1 MKQMLWLIVAVLS
14 SFVSAES
21 KKNVY
26 FGDTHLHTSYSF
38 DAYLNRNFSADP
50 DTAYRWAKGLPVI
63 HPYNRTRVQIGQ
75 PLDFLVVSDHAE
87 MLGVMRAVREETFIK
102 DDLGFFGN
110 LKRWYAFRLMNNA
123 IDENRGREFFSEFLP
138 EISPLSNHPDPVQ
151 HPDNNISDL
160 AIFGDT
166 SKTSKVAWDD
176 IVDSTERHNEPG
188 VFTAMLGWEWSSIPM
203 GANLHRIVITPD
215 GPEKAKRFLPYG
227 SDQSQYPED
236 LWEWLENTEKVISA
250 RFLAIPHNSNLSKG
264 YMFDNTTLKGK
275 PITADYA
282 RRRMQWEP
290 VVEVTQFKGD
300 SETHSALSAD
310 DQFADF
316 ENYEYYIQ
324 KGKTAFSASVADFIR
339 PALKRGLSVESKI
352 GVNPYKF
359 GLIGS
364 TDAHTGLS
372 SAEEDNFWGKFP
384 TDSIPENKTGL
395 GIGQDSASGWDMSA
409 SGLAAVWAEENTR
422 ESIFAAFKRKEVY
435 ATTGPRIRLQMF
447 AGWDFPVNVE
457 RAEDLGVIGRQYGV
471 PMGGDLTS
479 IKDQAQPPQFIL
491 RAVKDPAGANL
502 ERLQIVKGWLDN
514 TGEPREKVFNV
525 AWSDNRELSPDGS
538 LARIKSTVDLRSARY
553 TNSVGETEF
562 SVSWVDPDFN
572 PEQSAFYYARVLQI
586 PTPRNG
592 LLDSL
597 ALQLDTPPKGPNIIQ
612 ERAYSSPIWYQ
623 P

>member
-1 MKQMLWLIVAVLS
+1 
-14 SFVSAES
+14 
-21 KKNVY
+21 
-26 FGDTHLHTSYSF
+26 
-38 DAYLNRNFSADP
+38 
-50 DTAYRWAKGLPVI
+50 
-63 HPYNRTRVQIGQ
+63 
-75 PLDFLVVSDHAE
+75 
-87 MLGVMRAVREETFIK
+87 
-102 DDLGFFGN
+102 
-110 LKRWYAFRLMNNA
+110 MNNA

-215 GPEKAKRFLPYG
+215 GPEKTKRFLPYG

-236 LWEWLENTEKVISA
+236 LWEWLENTEKVIGA

-457 RAEDLGVIGRQYGV
+457 RSEDLGVIGRQYGV

-479 IKDQAQPPQFIL
+479 IKDQTQPPQFIL

-514 TGEPREKVFNV
+514 KGEQREKVFNV

-562 SVSWVDPDFN
+562 SVRWVDPDFN